1 MPKKTFKTTDVEQ
14 IIHDWIK
21 NNNNIPYE
29 EIGILVTDIS
39 EKIEKPGDTFAYTK
53 EPTKVIIKDSNNN
66 YKNVINNNNIK
77 PNITIIENP
86 VKDNV
91 ISNEDTINNNNNN
104 NISIE
109 DNNND
114 NYEMVNH
121 PSHYNNY
128 DIEAIDMMARIWGPE
143 ATAQFCIMTAFKYRM
158 RMGTKPNNSIEQD
171 IKKEQWYLKKA
182 KEFKS
187 NL

>member
-1 MPKKTFKTTDVEQ
+1 VDNGQ
-14 IIHDWIK
+14 IKYITSDKLKDNSNILFPDAWINIWLRMNNK
-21 NNNNIPYE
+21 NNNYPVLTPFIKAIETKTLEYE
-29 EIGILVTDIS
+29 VYDC
-39 EKIEKPGDTFAYTK
+39 
-53 EPTKVIIKDSNNN
+53 
-66 YKNVINNNNIK
+66 
-77 PNITIIENP
+77 
-86 VKDNV
+86 
-91 ISNEDTINNNNNN
+91 
-104 NISIE
+104 

-182 KEFKS
+182 KEFKP